1 MPVNDRPLRKPDT
14 AFTSSTYR
22 STQKPKRKRRKRDGI
37 DKLEAF
43 LDEYSPQMAEPKDMT
58 KSLVAL
64 INSISKNA
72 GQLMTSSVNEDAS
85 AYGNKTVRG
94 NLGPKVVDHMKEKE
108 KYVETDSDTDDYVL
122 IEQGDF
128 ERRVRGYKEDS
139 KKQGPEN
146 NLDASAVG
154 SGTVDVAKQYS
165 GWDWKGQQGEYKRGA
180 EKDEIDDNPE
190 IEKDKEPKDVDSF
203 ISDILKSDD
212 GAYLEK
218 HTDEEHDQEHDASD
232 KNYPKANVDKSAK
245 SLLEQI
251 EQVENKI
258 KTGEYGIQKA
268 DDDEYVD
275 EIQDEKDIKIL
286 TRDADEHRGTY
297 TGNNAAYNYTQKLAK
312 AEDVSDLKWTDT
324 DKLDPEIEKVME
336 KDLKVFDLTLDE
348 VDEIDL
354 PKPFPN
360 ESEEVKAELGKILT
374 AHENFQERTDDYQE
388 KAIKEQD
395 DDLDKTF
402 VDLAKVLD
410 IDKKEDEKINL
421 TQEDLQPILRDT
433 RIIVMRLKMKFNR
446 PRPKDLTEYHEIKMI
461 PEDLKTD
468 KTPAYPSGHAFQSH
482 IMAMALS
489 KKYPEYE
496 ERFFNLADEVT
507 KNRVTAGVHF
517 PSDSKAGIML
527 AEEVFD
533 KLDMDKLD
541 I

>member
-58 KSLVAL
+58 KSLVSL
-64 INSISKNA
+64 INSVKKNA
-72 GQLMTSSVNEDAS
+72 GQLMTSTVNEDAS

-108 KYVETDSDTDDYVL
+108 KYVETDGETDEYVVT
-122 IEQGDF
+122 EQNDF
-128 ERRVRGYKEDS
+128 ERRVRGYKEDA

-146 NLDASAVG
+146 NLDSAAVG

-190 IEKDKEPKDVDSF
+190 IEKDTEPKDIDSF

-212 GAYLEK
+212 GAYIEK
-218 HTDEEHDQEHDASD
+218 HSDEAHDTEHDKEDASFSMD
-232 KNYPKANVDKSAK
+232 DAKESIAN
-245 SLLEQI
+245 QI
-251 EQVENKI
+251 KQIKNKI
-258 KTGEYGIQKA
+258 KTGKYEIQKA
-268 DDDEYVD
+268 DEDYVD
-275 EIQDEKDIKIL
+275 EIQDEEDIKIL

-312 AEDVSDLKWTDT
+312 AEDVSDLKWTD
-324 DKLDPEIEKVME
+324 KAELRPGSKKAME
-336 KDLKVFDLTLDE
+336 RDLELFDLTLDE
-348 VDEIDL
+348 VDEIEL

-360 ESEEVKAELGKILT
+360 ESEEVKAELEKILT
-374 AHENFQERTDDYQE
+374 AHENFQERPDDYQE
-388 KAIKEQD
+388 KAIQEQD
-395 DDLDKTF
+395 NDLDKSF
-402 VDLAKVLD
+402 IDLAKVLD
-410 IDKKEDEKINL
+410 IDKKEEDKINL
-421 TQEDLQPILRDT
+421 TKEDLKPIIRETRTIILRQ
-433 RIIVMRLKMKFNR
+433 KMKFNR
-446 PRPKDLTEYHEIKMI
+446 PRPKDLTDYHGVNMV
-461 PEDLKTD
+461 PEDLKTS
-468 KTPAYPSGHAFQSH
+468 KTPSYPSGHAFQSH
-482 IMAMALS
+482 IIAMVLT

-496 ERFFNLADEVT
+496 ERFFDLADEIT
-507 KNRVTAGVHF
+507 TNRVTAGVHF
-517 PSDSKAGIML
+517 HSDSKAGIML
-527 AEEVFD
+527 AEELFD

>member
-1 MPVNDRPLRKPDT
+1 MPVNDRPLRRPDT
-14 AFTSSTYR
+14 AFTSSNYR
-22 STQKPKRKRRKRDGI
+22 SQQKPKRKRRKRDGI

-94 NLGPKVVDHMKEKE
+94 SLGPKIVDHMKEKE
-108 KYVETDSDTDDYVL
+108 RYVETDGEPDEYVVT
-122 IEQGDF
+122 EQNDF
-128 ERRVRGYKEDS
+128 ERRVRGYKEDA

-146 NLDASAVG
+146 NLDSAAVG

-165 GWDWKGQQGEYKRGA
+165 GWDWKGYQGEYKRGA
-180 EKDEIDDNPE
+180 EKDKIDDNPE

-232 KNYPKANVDKSAK
+232 KNYPQANVDKSAK

-251 EQVENKI
+251 EQVKNKI
-258 KTGEYGIQKA
+258 KTGKYNIQKA
-268 DDDEYVD
+268 DDDYVD
-275 EIQDEKDIKIL
+275 EIQDEEDIKIL

-297 TGNNAAYNYTQKLAK
+297 TGNNAAYKYTQKLEK

-324 DKLDPEIEKVME
+324 ATLNSSSKEAME
-336 KDLKVFDLTLDE
+336 KDLKLFDLTLDE

-354 PKPFPN
+354 PKPFSN
-360 ESEEVKAELGKILT
+360 ESEETKAELEKIVT
-374 AHENFQERTDDYQE
+374 AHENFQEQDNDYQA

-395 DDLDKTF
+395 NDLDKSF
-402 VDLAKVLD
+402 IDLAKVLD

-421 TQEDLQPILRDT
+421 TKEDIKPIISDTRTIILRQ
-433 RIIVMRLKMKFNR
+433 KMKFNR
-446 PRPKDLTEYHEIKMI
+446 PRPKDLTDYHGINMI
-461 PEDLKTD
+461 PEELETAA
-468 KTPAYPSGHAFQSH
+468 TPAYPSGHAFQSH
-482 IMAMALS
+482 IIAMVLS
-489 KKYPEYE
+489 KKYPQYE
-496 ERFFNLADEVT
+496 ERFFGLADEIT
-507 KNRVTAGVHF
+507 NNRVTAGVHF
-517 PSDSKAGIML
+517 HSDSKAGIML
-527 AEEVFD
+527 AQEVFD

>member
-43 LDEYSPQMAEPKDMT
+43 LDEYSPQMSQPKDMT

-64 INSISKNA
+64 INSVKKNA

-108 KYVETDSDTDDYVL
+108 KYVETDSDNDDYVL

-139 KKQGPEN
+139 KKQGPEY

-203 ISDILKSDD
+203 ISDILKSED

-324 DKLDPEIEKVME
+324 AELSSGAKEAME
-336 KDLKVFDLTLDE
+336 KDLELFDLTLDE
-348 VDEIDL
+348 VDEIEL

-360 ESEEVKAELGKILT
+360 ESEEVKAELEKILT
-374 AHENFQERTDDYQE
+374 AHENFKERPDDYQE
-388 KAIKEQD
+388 KAIQEQD
-395 DDLDKTF
+395 NDLDKSF
-402 VDLAKVLD
+402 IDLAKVLD
-410 IDKKEDEKINL
+410 IDKKEEDKINL
-421 TQEDLQPILRDT
+421 TKEDLKPIIRETRTIILRQ
-433 RIIVMRLKMKFNR
+433 KMKFNR
-446 PRPKDLTEYHEIKMI
+446 PRPKDLTDYHGVNMV
-461 PEDLKTD
+461 PEDLKTS

-482 IMAMALS
+482 IIAMALS

-496 ERFFNLADEVT
+496 ERFFDLADEIT

-517 PSDSKAGIML
+517 HSDSKAGIML
-527 AEEVFD
+527 AEELFD